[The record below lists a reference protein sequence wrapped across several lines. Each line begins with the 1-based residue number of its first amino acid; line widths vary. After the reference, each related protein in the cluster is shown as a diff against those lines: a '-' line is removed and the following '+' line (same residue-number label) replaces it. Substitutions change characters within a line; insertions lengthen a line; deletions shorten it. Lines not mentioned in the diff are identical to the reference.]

1 MSFGRV
7 RASRGALI
15 GVVLSLAVLGAAC
28 VPGPGPAP
36 SGGGG
41 GGGVAG
47 GIVNSINGARGQS
60 GLPGLGNDGGLNGT
74 AQFHA
79 DRLAAGGGGG
89 CGNLWHSGE
98 LASWGASGE
107 TVACVSPCT
116 GDGGRFVSMWL
127 GSPPHRAI
135 LLGGFSAVGVGA
147 ACNGGAMYAV
157 AQFR

>member
-15 GVVLSLAVLGAAC
+15 GVVLTLAVLGAAC

-36 SGGGG
+36 SAGPSSGGP
-41 GGGVAG
+41 VG
-47 GIVNSINGARGQS
+47 GIINAINGARGQA
-60 GLPGLGNDGGLNGT
+60 GLPGLAVDGGLNGT

-89 CGNLWHSGE
+89 CNNLWHSGE
-98 LASWGASGE
+98 LASWGAHGE
-107 TVACVSPCT
+107 TVACVLPCT

-135 LLGGFSAVGVGA
+135 VLGGFSAVGVGA
-147 ACNGGAMYAV
+147 ACNGGSMYAV